1 MKMTVLFQCGFIKNC
16 PTCGQEDPD
25 TACAGSKRVEVE
37 APSSGATNGYLM
49 AAAGGRPECP
59 KCGEYMVMTDRYE
72 SPEETGKVSK

>member
-25 TACAGSKRVEVE
+25 TECIGSKRVEVE
-37 APSSGATNGYLM
+37 APSSGVTNGFLI
-49 AAAGGRPECP
+49 AAAGGYPKCP

-72 SPEETGKVSK
+72 RPIND